1 MSIPVRLDGQQ
12 QQYQDKV
19 TDDKLK
25 VAADKNN
32 NRIDKLTASLVA
44 PSKCEYLAS
53 SSIFV

>member
-25 VAADKNN
+25 VATDKNN
-32 NRIDKLTASLVA
+32 NGIDKLTASLVA
-44 PSKCEYLAS
+44 PSKCEYLTS
-53 SSIFV
+53 S